1 MIAIYR
7 AYKGH
12 QVRIAAATGE
22 TATIIMSKVIGHLQ
36 NADESIQSSVLD
48 SGNKIEKLQTSTSKT
63 KISFK
68 GGGCVEIVTLG
79 GNSVDPKKTIMLSV
93 RAEIILLTKRPKSVK
108 MRMPR

>member
-48 SGNKIEKLQTSTSKT
+48 SGNKIENYRLLLPKLRFPS
-63 KISFK
+63 
-68 GGGCVEIVTLG
+68 
-79 GNSVDPKKTIMLSV
+79 
-93 RAEIILLTKRPKSVK
+93 RAEDV
-108 MRMPR
+108 